1 VDVDTAEPGNS
12 HEPLNPGR
20 GRQAA
25 TPRPKGKRADIRE
38 IVTVLDLATKGVTQT
53 EIARIT
59 GLRQQAVS
67 DICQRHEPTT
77 NTALGVL
84 KANAHQAAIDWVG
97 SFAHARK
104 RGEHRPMR
112 DALIAVGVVAP
123 DPLNVGIQVVIG
135 AGDVSILPSS
145 LPNTP
150 NTPPTEHHNPT
161 LALPL
166 PHEPI

>member
-1 VDVDTAEPGNS
+1 VEAASAKTQD
-12 HEPLNPGR
+12 R
-20 GRQAA
+20 GKYGTKRLPSRKAYTRL
-25 TPRPKGKRADIRE
+25 TPHE
-38 IVTVLDLATKGVTQT
+38 IVRVLRLNAEAVSSS

-59 GLRQQAVS
+59 GISHQRIT
-67 DICQRHEPTT
+67 DIVTKHATT
-77 NTALGVL
+77 TDRALDVL
-84 KANAHQAAIDWVG
+84 KANSFNAATKWIE
-97 SFAHARK
+97 SFTHAAK

-150 NTPPTEHHNPT
+150 NTPETEHDNPT

-166 PHEPI
+166 PQEPI